1 MLEELECGAP
11 GARGAAAAM
20 DCKDRPAFPVKKL
33 IQARL
38 PFKRLNLVPKEKSE
52 DASDDTRSPEGAPA
66 QSRVPHLETSLDNL
80 ENSCHMGSDI
90 DFNPKLVNGKG
101 PLDNFLRSTVKTS
114 IDQTTVITDLT
125 EDSSDQLDGV
135 AALSKLKSAASPSEE
150 AVSGAGEEAGGEKG
164 LPEAS
169 LKDELTCP
177 EETLSDIPCKAEEEG
192 EEEGAGSRGAERSGE
207 GQEGSLQ
214 SCPELTGGLRT
225 CSEKDQDGWSEAR
238 GILFKGKVPVVV
250 LEDILAAKPPRTKSP
265 PMPPAD
271 QGLPSDSEM
280 LESGPEEDSVL
291 SHSSGGSSSPSSSPE
306 GQSAP
311 KRHPSSPGPFP
322 ASTPIRRVLSHSSL
336 DHIQYCKFERTG
348 QRQIQQRADSAV
360 QSFMVGVRTTDMA
373 GKVTLEEITKKLVK
387 ASAEKDKLRLQRDR
401 ERLGKQLKLRA
412 EKEEKE
418 KLREEAKRAKEEA
431 KKKKEEEKELKE
443 KERREK
449 REKDEKEKA
458 EKQRLKEE
466 RRKERQEALEAK
478 LEEKRKKEEEKR
490 LREEEKRMKA
500 EKAEIT
506 RFFQKPKTPQAPK
519 TLAGSCGKF
528 APFEIKEHMVL
539 APRFRTAFD
548 QDLCDQL
555 DQLLRQQNGE
565 FSFLKDLKGRQP
577 LRSGPTV
584 VSNRDTDTCNS
595 DVVIVESGKVD
606 GVPERKKFGRMKLL
620 QFSEN
625 HRPAYWGTWNKKT
638 TVIHPRDPWAQDR
651 LLDYEVDSDEE
662 WEEEEPGES
671 LSHSEGDDDDEVG
684 DDEDEDDGFFVP
696 HGYLSEDEGVT
707 EECADPENHKVR
719 QKLKAKEWDEFL
731 AKGKR
736 FRVLQPVKIG
746 CVWAADKDGGA
757 DLKVLQQFTAC
768 LLETVPS
775 EEEQTPKASKREKRD
790 QQILAQ
796 LLPLLHGN
804 VNGSKVIIREF
815 QECCRRGLLGK
826 DTGSPDS
833 SSASPPSPGSSRP
846 QTPTSSEDAAVPSKA
861 RLKRIISENSVYEK
875 RPDFRMCW
883 YVHPQVLKSFDQ
895 EHLPVPCQ
903 WSYVT
908 VVPSATREDSG
919 SIPAA
924 GPGQG
929 TPMSLK
935 RKSAGSMCITQF
947 MKKRRHDGQVG
958 AGDLDGFQADT
969 EEEEEEDGD
978 CVILD
983 ISDVGEAQAPC
994 GTASGAGGS
1003 VGMDSGESPP
1013 PASSLGPC

>member
-1 MLEELECGAP
+1 NISLNVAKGP
-11 GARGAAAAM
+11 GGRGAM

-52 DASDDTRSPEGAPA
+52 DASPEGAPA

-192 EEEGAGSRGAERSGE
+192 EEEGAERSGE

-322 ASTPIRRVLSHSSL
+322 ASTPIRR
-336 DHIQYCKFERTG
+336 
-348 QRQIQQRADSAV
+348 
-360 QSFMVGVRTTDMA
+360 
-373 GKVTLEEITKKLVK
+373 ITKKLVK

-490 LREEEKRMKA
+490 LREEEKRIKA

-539 APRFRTAFD
+539 APRFRAAFD

-651 LLDYEVDSDEE
+651 KLLDYEVDSDEE

-790 QQILAQ
+790 QQSECRCLAGAGGGRA
-796 LLPLLHGN
+796 PGCP
-804 VNGSKVIIREF
+804 G
-815 QECCRRGLLGK
+815 
-826 DTGSPDS
+826 PDS

-983 ISDVGEAQAPC
+983 ISDVGGEKGPSPPLSSAWPEGKNVPFCSHAPLVC
-994 GTASGAGGS
+994 KQRGCVMGPQKALGGPGWVGAVGSSAGPGGS
-1003 VGMDSGESPP
+1003 DWSESCR
-1013 PASSLGPC
+1013 GHIRTGFHGR

>member
-1 MLEELECGAP
+1 MGGMEASALARMLPAVPSSRGGLSRDAASPNHRAGCGGRRGSRQIRARRPRQQRRGREGERQWPPEQSPRLRRLGGARAAAGAMLEELECGAP

-52 DASDDTRSPEGAPA
+52 DGSDDTRSSEGAPA
-66 QSRVPHLETSLDNL
+66 QSQVPDLETSLDTV
-80 ENSCHMGSDI
+80 ENNCHMGSDI
-90 DFNPKLVNGKG
+90 DCSPKLVNGKG
-101 PLDNFLRSTVKTS
+101 PLDNFLRNRVKTN
-114 IDQTTVITDLT
+114 IDQTAVIIDLT
-125 EDSSDQLDGV
+125 EDSSDQLDGLV
-135 AALSKLKSAASPSEE
+135 AHSKLDAAASPSEE
-150 AVSGAGEEAGGEKG
+150 AVSGVREEAGGDRG
-164 LPEAS
+164 PPEAS
-169 LKDELTCP
+169 PEDELACS
-177 EETLSDIPCKAEEEG
+177 EETLSDIPCKTEKEG
-192 EEEGAGSRGAERSGE
+192 PGSGGPERSGD
-207 GQEGSLQ
+207 GQKGSPP
-214 SCPELTGGLRT
+214 SCPVPTGDARM
-225 CSEKDQDGWSEAR
+225 CPEKDQDGWSEAR

-250 LEDILAAKPPRTKSP
+250 LQDILAGKPPRAKSP
-265 PMPPAD
+265 PVTPAD
-271 QGLPSDSEM
+271 QGVPSESET

-291 SHSSGGSSSPSSSPE
+291 SHSSRGSSSPTSSPE
-306 GQSAP
+306 GQSVSKKQHGSP
-311 KRHPSSPGPFP
+311 RPSPTC
-322 ASTPIRRVLSHSSL
+322 TPIRR
-336 DHIQYCKFERTG
+336 
-348 QRQIQQRADSAV
+348 
-360 QSFMVGVRTTDMA
+360 
-373 GKVTLEEITKKLVK
+373 ITKKLK
-387 ASAEKDKLRLQRDR
+387 ASAEKDKLKLQRDR

-418 KLREEAKRAKEEA
+418 KLKEEAKRAKEEA
-431 KKKKEEEKELKE
+431 RKKREEEKELKE

-449 REKDEKEKA
+449 RQKDEKEKA
-458 EKQRLKEE
+458 EKQRRKEE

-490 LREEEKRMKA
+490 LREEEKRIKA

-555 DQLLRQQNGE
+555 DQLLQQQNGE
-565 FSFLKDLKGRQP
+565 SSFLKDLKGRQP
-577 LRSGPTV
+577 LRSGPTM
-584 VSNRDTDTCNS
+584 VSNRNTNIHNS
-595 DVVIVESGKVD
+595 DVVIVESGKAD
-606 GVPERKKFGRMKLL
+606 GVPDRRKFGRMKLL

-651 LLDYEVDSDEE
+651 KFLDYEVDSDEE

-707 EECADPENHKVR
+707 EECADPENHRVR

-757 DLKVLQQFTAC
+757 DRKVLQQFTAC

-775 EEEQTPKASKREKRD
+775 EEEQTPKASRREKRD

-815 QECCRRGLLGK
+815 QECCRRGLLGR
-826 DTGSPDS
+826 DAGSPDS

-846 QTPTSSEDAAVPSKA
+846 QTPTASEDAAVPSKA

-883 YVHPQVLKSFDQ
+883 YVHPQVLKTFDQ

-919 SIPAA
+919 SVPAT
-924 GPGQG
+924 GPSQG
-929 TPMSLK
+929 TPISLK

-947 MKKRRHDGQVG
+947 MKKRRSG
-958 AGDLDGFQADT
+958 
-969 EEEEEEDGD
+969 
-978 CVILD
+978 
-983 ISDVGEAQAPC
+983 P
-994 GTASGAGGS
+994 GTSMASRQTRRRRKRRTAT
-1003 VGMDSGESPP
+1003 V
-1013 PASSLGPC
+1013 